1 MNRASDPEETEQRTL
16 NFSKPT
22 LLATF
27 ISAAITS
34 TAIHAATSLDMVVAI
49 DESGSMSGEHNAFIG
64 TYVKNLD
71 SLLNDQNV
79 TLNQFGLLGFGGDT
93 GQTVSANEAGRENG
107 SALYRHLS
115 LDSDASPLWGNAADF
130 DAVTHQL
137 QTSGGTE
144 DGYRAIDYLYRH
156 FQFRPTAGSSIMLIT
171 DEDRDNDFYNLDPSN
186 LPTGMTEIDKSYIQ
200 SQLAQYKTVV
210 HAVVSQRFTDK
221 SGNTAIAVVGSDPD
235 TGYAYVKD
243 GNGVISKVQGYV
255 LSSADG
261 TTESDYTELALRSGG
276 TAMDIDG
283 LRSVYTDATAL
294 AALSGELAKLV
305 ADIAVGQ
312 VPVVGIDCGA
322 ANGVAAQICSA
333 IAGSGNSQ
341 LQAIGQ
347 ELDSPEQYS
356 QLTQYQVNQM
366 LHTAVSNTRN
376 VRRVVL
382 DRLADLRRNG
392 FATSDIDVMDY
403 NNGNVALSSDIT
415 DRLEYA
421 RGGAASAEQGE
432 VGYFIRGIYTKG
444 EYDSSAAAPG
454 FDSKT
459 YTFVAGIDRY
469 LSDATQV
476 GAALSYSTSDSDY
489 SDVGGDSETDTYGI
503 AAYGSHELG
512 QGFYLEGNVGFS
524 RAHFDTNRDTGFGM
538 VEGNTKGDIWNL
550 SAGVTKAYP
559 MSSLTLEPFA
569 YLHYTDVSVDG
580 FTEKGGA
587 AALRVSHS
595 SFDSLIS
602 ELGFTSAYQLTE
614 SLTGDLRLAWEH
626 EFKDTETTVPV
637 SFVSAPGNVFV
648 SQGESQSTDYGRIGL
663 GLTKAMA
670 YNRSLSLRAE
680 TLVGHDNYDEYSI
693 EARFRQSF

>member
-1 MNRASDPEETEQRTL
+1 L
-16 NFSKPT
+16 NLSKPT

-79 TLNQFGLLGFGGDT
+79 TLNQFGLLGFGGST
-93 GQTVSANEAGRENG
+93 GQSVSANEAGRENG

-115 LDSDASPLWGNAADF
+115 LDSDSSPLWGNAAAF
-130 DAVTHQL
+130 DAVTPQL
-137 QTSGGTE
+137 ETSGSTE

-186 LPTGMTEIDKSYIQ
+186 LPTGMSEIDKSYIQ
-200 SQLAQYKTVV
+200 DQLAQYKTVV
-210 HAVVSQRFTDK
+210 HAVVSQRLTDK
-221 SGNTAIAVVGSDPD
+221 NGNTAIAVVGSDPD

-243 GNGVISKVQGYV
+243 SSGVITKVQGYI
-255 LSSADG
+255 LTSSEG

-283 LRSVYTDATAL
+283 LRSVYTDAAAL
-294 AALSGELAKLV
+294 SALSGELAKLV

-322 ANGVAAQICSA
+322 ASGVAAQICSA
-333 IAGSGNSQ
+333 ISASDNSQ
-341 LQAIGQ
+341 LQALGQ
-347 ELDSPEQYS
+347 QLNSPQQYS

-366 LHTAVSNTRN
+366 LNTAVSNTRN

-392 FATSDIDVMDY
+392 FASNDINVMDY
-403 NNGNVALSSDIT
+403 NHGNVALSSDVT
-415 DRLEYA
+415 ERLQYA

-459 YTFVAGIDRY
+459 YTFVAGVDRY
-469 LSDATQV
+469 LNDATQV

-524 RAHFDTNRDTGFGM
+524 RAHFDTNRDTGFGI
-538 VEGNTKGDIWNL
+538 VEGKTKGDIWNI

-559 MSSLTLEPFA
+559 MNSVTLEPFA

-587 AALRVSHS
+587 AALSVRHS

-614 SLTGDLRLAWEH
+614 TLTGDLRLAWEH
-626 EFKDTETTVPV
+626 EFKNTETKVPV

-663 GLTKAMA
+663 GFTKAMA